1 MARVLHTEASPVV
14 ETHSGDDIS
23 KAIQNWWAVLGAIIT
38 GAGAIIGGVTIGL
51 LRAYKW
57 FKSEFV
63 PVQRELS
70 IPGMNETTKQLVDD
84 TKSKL
89 ESHIGQYQAD
99 RRVDRMK
106 MNSRHRTNRTRL
118 ESIVT
123 RMTALEDEMKF
134 VRTEQALMHSE
145 LGDIRTLIEMLLSER
160 KAIE

>member
-1 MARVLHTEASPVV
+1 ML
-14 ETHSGDDIS
+14 ETHSPDDIS

-38 GAGAIIGGVTIGL
+38 GTGAIIGGVTIGL
-51 LRAYKW
+51 MRAYKW
-57 FKSEFV
+57 FKREFV

-89 ESHIGQYQAD
+89 ESHIGQYQTD

-106 MNSRHRTNRTRL
+106 MNLRHRTNRSRL

-123 RMTALEDEMKF
+123 RMIALEDEMKF
-134 VRTEQALMHSE
+134 VRTEQTLMHSE

>member
-1 MARVLHTEASPVV
+1 MLYILEGGHVIDARTS
-14 ETHSGDDIS
+14 DDIS
-23 KAIQNWWAVLGAIIT
+23 KAIQNWWAILGAIIT
-38 GAGAIIGGVTIGL
+38 SAGAIIGGVTIGL

-57 FKSEFV
+57 FKREFV

-123 RMTALEDEMKF
+123 RMTALEDEMNF
-134 VRTEQALMHSE
+134 VRTEQTLMHSE
-145 LGDIRTLIEMLLSER
+145 LGDIRTLIEMLIAERNTSE
-160 KAIE
+160 